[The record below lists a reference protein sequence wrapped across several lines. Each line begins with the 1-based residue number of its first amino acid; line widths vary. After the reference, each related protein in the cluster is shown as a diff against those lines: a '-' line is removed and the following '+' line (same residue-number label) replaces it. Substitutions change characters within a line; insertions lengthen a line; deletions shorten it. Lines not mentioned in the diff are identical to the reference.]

1 VNHTRANDDAD
12 PVFNL
17 GGPPKSLHSGGGSFM
32 AAGYLSVGG
41 ADVDDH
47 RPASAWRLPVRGK
60 EENRKGNSRR
70 PRHLAS
76 VLSRSGEV
84 ITGK

>member
-1 VNHTRANDDAD
+1 MNRTRANADAD

-17 GGPPKSLHSGGGSFM
+17 GVPPKSLHSGGGSFM

-47 RPASAWRLPVRGK
+47 RPASAWRLPVRG
-60 EENRKGNSRR
+60 EGQGKGRR
-70 PRHLAS
+70 
-76 VLSRSGEV
+76 
-84 ITGK
+84 GKGIHGVHANICM